1 MVPRTGGELTLPA
14 LYFIWLLQHQWVTV
28 TMETSEFLHITGEPG
43 CQQPRLW
50 RMGVAVRQEAASNIK
65 A

>member
-1 MVPRTGGELTLPA
+1 
-14 LYFIWLLQHQWVTV
+14 
-28 TMETSEFLHITGEPG
+28 METSEFFHITGEPG

-50 RMGVAVRQEAASNIK
+50 RIGVGVKQEAASYRK